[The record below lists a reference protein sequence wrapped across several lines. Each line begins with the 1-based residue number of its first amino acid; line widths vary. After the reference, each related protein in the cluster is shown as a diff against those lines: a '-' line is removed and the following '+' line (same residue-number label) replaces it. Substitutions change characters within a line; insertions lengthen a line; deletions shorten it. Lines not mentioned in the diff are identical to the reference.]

1 MRTLKIVLAYDGTDL
16 VGWQRQPAGVSV
28 QARLENALS
37 AIEGRPV
44 PVVGAGRTD
53 AGVHALGQVASCRL
67 DHPLPVAQLAAALN
81 AMLPLD
87 IRVLGVV
94 EADDAFHARYGA
106 RLKTYRYLLLNS
118 AVVSPFERRYVWH
131 VRQPLDVGAMSAGA
145 RHLAGEHDFAAMRA
159 AGGSAKTTVRRL
171 TAATVREAGSGEV
184 VGGSLALPNAGGPGR
199 VIVFEFTGTGFLR
212 HMIRNAVGTLVEI
225 GLGKRAP
232 AWMAEVLA
240 SGDRAQAGPT
250 APARGLFL
258 VGVDYGADAESGAEG
273 PEPRAVLAPPERSL

>member
-1 MRTLKIVLAYDGTDL
+1 MPRTLKIVLAYDGTDL

-28 QARLENALS
+28 QARLEEALS

-53 AGVHALGQVASCRL
+53 AGVHALGQVASCCI

-81 AMLPLD
+81 AMLPVD
-87 IRVLGVV
+87 IRVLQVGEVDV
-94 EADDAFHARYGA
+94 GFHARYGA

-131 VRQPLDVGAMSAGA
+131 VPQPLDVGAMGAGA
-145 RHLAGEHDFAAMRA
+145 RHLEGELDFAALRA
-159 AGGSAKTTVRRL
+159 AGSATKSTVRRL
-171 TAATVREAGSGEV
+171 TAATVRESSSAEV
-184 VGGSLALPNAGGPGR
+184 VGGSLTLRSAGGPGR
-199 VIVFEFTGTGFLR
+199 IIVFEFTGTGFLR
-212 HMIRNAVGTLVEI
+212 HMVRNAVGTLVEI

-250 APARGLFL
+250 APARGLSL
-258 VGVDYGADAESGAEG
+258 VSVDYD
-273 PEPRAVLAPPERSL
+273 P

>member
-1 MRTLKIVLAYDGTDL
+1 MPRTLKIVLAYDGTDL

-28 QARLENALS
+28 QARLEDALS

-53 AGVHALGQVASCRL
+53 AGVHALGQVASCRI
-67 DHPLPVAQLAAALN
+67 DHQLPVAQLAAALN
-81 AMLPLD
+81 AMLPVD
-87 IRVLGVV
+87 IRVLEVV
-94 EADDAFHARYGA
+94 EVGDTFHARYGA

-131 VRQPLDVGAMSAGA
+131 VPQPLDVGAMAAGA
-145 RHLAGEHDFAAMRA
+145 GYLEGEQDFAAMRA
-159 AGGSAKTTVRRL
+159 AGSATRTTVRRL
-171 TAATVREAGSGEV
+171 TAATVRQSTSAEV
-184 VGGSLALPNAGGPGR
+184 VGGSLALRSDGGPGR
-199 VIVFEFTGTGFLR
+199 IIVFEFTGTGFLR

-225 GLGKRAP
+225 GLGKRGP

-250 APARGLFL
+250 APAQGLFL
-258 VGVDYGADAESGAEG
+258 VSVGYDPPLSSPGS
-273 PEPRAVLAPPERSL
+273 LAPPERSL